1 MQTCLVPECDAIS
14 PAPQGQTGRQVTRPA
29 FVYAQVLKTT
39 FSGLFTNGAESIC
52 EQEIVVKST
61 GTTQTLAVV
70 RSPLHS
76 VALSML
82 LITATT
88 L

>member
-1 MQTCLVPECDAIS
+1 MQTCLVPECDATS
-14 PAPQGQTGRQVTRPA
+14 PDPQGQTGLQVTRPA

-61 GTTQTLAVV
+61 GTTRTLAMV
-70 RSPLHS
+70 RSPLH
-76 VALSML
+76 L
-82 LITATT
+82 LQYSC

>member
-1 MQTCLVPECDAIS
+1 MPTCLAPECDFMFLS
-14 PAPQGQTGRQVTRPA
+14 PRGQTRLQVTRPA

-61 GTTQTLAVV
+61 GTTQILAMVC
-70 RSPLHS
+70 SPLP
-76 VALSML
+76 L
-82 LITATT
+82 LEYSC